1 MTAVV
6 HIDDAIRERELSR
19 LMQRITEAQDRETRQ
34 VLWGEFKR
42 LHAER
47 SAGQVQAMERGWAS
61 NAEQDS

>member
-42 LHAER
+42 LHAMR
-47 SAGQVQAMERGWAS
+47 SAEQVAQMERVRGLK
-61 NAEQDS
+61 